1 MSGQKDE
8 KESVKIMKEKII
20 QKTLRISE
28 KESRIVNQEAKKYGL
43 SVNQYF
49 KMLLLHRPKDYP
61 EIREILTDLRNEV
74 NRVGNNIN
82 QIARKANE
90 SFIDRSDITLVITC
104 LKKLVVSTDSV
115 LGEIME
121 ITRLKKNR
129 MEGLAYKTEVTS
141 KCQAT

>member
-1 MSGQKDE
+1 MTSDITDAYLAKRWSHLLSRQKE
-8 KESVKIMKEKII
+8 NKESAENMKDKII

-61 EIREILTDLRNEV
+61 EIRELLTDLRNEV

-90 SFIDRSDITLVITC
+90 SFIERADITLVITW
-104 LKKLVVSTDSV
+104 LKKLVASTDSV

-121 ITRLKKNR
+121 ITRLKK
-129 MEGLAYKTEVTS
+129 K
-141 KCQAT
+141 

>member
-1 MSGQKDE
+1 
-8 KESVKIMKEKII
+8 MKEKII

-61 EIREILTDLRNEV
+61 EIRELLTDLRNEV

-90 SFIDRSDITLVITC
+90 SFIDKSDIILVITC

-121 ITRLKKNR
+121 ITRLKK
-129 MEGLAYKTEVTS
+129 K
-141 KCQAT
+141 

>member
-1 MSGQKDE
+1 
-8 KESVKIMKEKII
+8 MKEKII

-121 ITRLKKNR
+121 ITRLKK
-129 MEGLAYKTEVTS
+129 K
-141 KCQAT
+141 

>member
-1 MSGQKDE
+1 MSRQKE
-8 KESVKIMKEKII
+8 NKESAENMKDKII

-61 EIREILTDLRNEV
+61 EIRELLTDLRNEV

-90 SFIDRSDITLVITC
+90 SFIERADITLVITW
-104 LKKLVVSTDSV
+104 LKKLVASTDSV

-121 ITRLKKNR
+121 ITRLKK
-129 MEGLAYKTEVTS
+129 K
-141 KCQAT
+141 

>member
-1 MSGQKDE
+1 
-8 KESVKIMKEKII
+8 MKEKII

-90 SFIDRSDITLVITC
+90 SFIDRSLVITC

-121 ITRLKKNR
+121 ITRLKK
-129 MEGLAYKTEVTS
+129 K
-141 KCQAT
+141 

>member
-1 MSGQKDE
+1 MRILQSGGRTFLSGQKDE
-8 KESVKIMKEKII
+8 KESVKIMKERII

-61 EIREILTDLRNEV
+61 EIRELLTDLRNEV

-121 ITRLKKNR
+121 ITRLKK
-129 MEGLAYKTEVTS
+129 
-141 KCQAT
+141 

>member
-61 EIREILTDLRNEV
+61 EIRELLTDLRNEV

-121 ITRLKKNR
+121 ITRLKK
-129 MEGLAYKTEVTS
+129 K
-141 KCQAT
+141 

>member
-1 MSGQKDE
+1 MTSDITDAYLAKRWSHFLSGQKDE

-90 SFIDRSDITLVITC
+90 SFIDRSDITLVIT
-104 LKKLVVSTDSV
+104 
-115 LGEIME
+115 
-121 ITRLKKNR
+121 
-129 MEGLAYKTEVTS
+129 
-141 KCQAT
+141 

>member
-1 MSGQKDE
+1 MTSDITDAYLAKRWSHLLSGQKDE

-20 QKTLRISE
+20 KKTLRISE

-121 ITRLKKNR
+121 ITRLKK
-129 MEGLAYKTEVTS
+129 K
-141 KCQAT
+141 

>member
-115 LGEIME
+115 IGEIME
-121 ITRLKKNR
+121 ITRLKK
-129 MEGLAYKTEVTS
+129 K
-141 KCQAT
+141 

>member
-1 MSGQKDE
+1 
-8 KESVKIMKEKII
+8 MKEKII

-90 SFIDRSDITLVITC
+90 SFIDRSDITLVIT
-104 LKKLVVSTDSV
+104 
-115 LGEIME
+115 
-121 ITRLKKNR
+121 
-129 MEGLAYKTEVTS
+129 
-141 KCQAT
+141 

>member
-121 ITRLKKNR
+121 ITRLKK
-129 MEGLAYKTEVTS
+129 K
-141 KCQAT
+141 